1 MDSAGAPVHAGRDVD
16 GWSRDASKCARVG
29 RVALPVLVVDPDPEL
44 AALVQQ
50 SLEKEYACRV
60 GLAAN
65 SSEALAAARASEFRL
80 AIVDLD
86 LPDLRESDLIRR
98 LRSLQPGMLLL
109 ALSANPVAFSA
120 EPLGIH
126 ASLPKPFYLPD
137 LMAKIHQLISTM
149 QLSPDEA
156 AAARIQAPAHRLGSA
171 AEAARLVARGARD
184 SGAYLVLL
192 TRDGRRWVHAGPMP
206 QPHVEQVVARIQE
219 YGIRPDTP
227 GAVARYLRFAGAVD
241 AFLLYCLSLADDYL
255 LAILYPARVP
265 FGSVRR
271 QAERLAEMLSQPSAP
286 GGSPARASV
295 RPMATDEVIRLPH
308 DWMPQPSAR
317 FSLPFLDPR
326 PEVPP
331 APAKAAPDP
340 RQAALPGDWLPGGS
354 PLPVVHSIL
363 DAPVREIPLTRARDI
378 PSAPP
383 PGLPSTRRTGPLPA
397 TAAVPTRISLVYV
410 PRDPELALQS
420 SLASTL
426 VNWTKEVC
434 RALDFHP
441 VDIQVRPDAL
451 CMTIELPPGASPPTA
466 AHRMRQELSHRI
478 AATYPSQAAAAAS
491 GRFWASRYLLMPGEP
506 PSSQR
511 ITEFVRETR
520 GPGLPRSAAQ

>member
-1 MDSAGAPVHAGRDVD
+1 MT
-16 GWSRDASKCARVG
+16 
-29 RVALPVLVVDPDPEL
+29 LPVLVVDPDPEL

-80 AIVDLD
+80 AIVDTD
-86 LPDLRESDLIRR
+86 MPDLRESDLIRR

-109 ALSANPVAFSA
+109 ALSANPEALTA
-120 EPLGIH
+120 EPLGVH

-137 LMAKIHQLISTM
+137 LMAKIRQMIGAL
-149 QLSPDEA
+149 QLSPEEA
-156 AAARIQAPAHRLGSA
+156 TAARVLGAAHRLGSA
-171 AEAARLVARGARD
+171 AEASRLVARGARD

-206 QPHVEQVVARIQE
+206 QAHVEQVVARIQG
-219 YGIRPDTP
+219 YGIRADAP
-227 GAVARYLRFAGAVD
+227 GAVARYLRFPGAVD

-255 LAILYPARVP
+255 LAVLYPARVP

-271 QAERLAEMLSQPSAP
+271 QAERLADMLSQSSAP
-286 GGSPARASV
+286 PGTTARASV
-295 RPMATDEVIRLPH
+295 KPMAAEEVVRIPH
-308 DWMPQPSAR
+308 DWVPQPSAR
-317 FSLPFLDPR
+317 ISLPYLDSR
-326 PEVPP
+326 AEVPP

-340 RQAALPGDWLPGGS
+340 RQAALPGDWLPGGA

-363 DAPVREIPLTRARDI
+363 DAVAPAATHSPARGLQ
-378 PSAPP
+378 PASPP
-383 PGLPSTRRTGPLPA
+383 DTAQPPMPDLAAASPPATARTLRTGPLS
-397 TAAVPTRISLVYV
+397 AAASARTRISLVYV
-410 PRDPELALQS
+410 PRDPKLALQS

-434 RALDFHP
+434 RALDFRP

-451 CMTIELPPGASPPTA
+451 CMTIELPPSASPPTA
-466 AHRMRQELSHRI
+466 AHRMRQELSRRI
-478 AATYPSQAAAAAS
+478 AATYPSQAAAATS
-491 GRFWASRYLLMPGEP
+491 GRFWTSRYLLMPGEP
-506 PSSQR
+506 PSAQR
-511 ITEFVRETR
+511 ISEFVHETR
-520 GPGLPRSAAQ
+520 GSRRPSSAAQ

>member
-1 MDSAGAPVHAGRDVD
+1 VT
-16 GWSRDASKCARVG
+16 
-29 RVALPVLVVDPDPEL
+29 LPVLVVDPDPEL

-50 SLEKEYACRV
+50 SLEKEHACRV

-80 AIVDLD
+80 AIVDTD

-109 ALSANPVAFSA
+109 ALSANPEALTA
-120 EPLGIH
+120 EPLGVH

-137 LMAKIHQLISTM
+137 LMAKIRQMIGAL
-149 QLSPDEA
+149 QLSPAEA
-156 AAARIQAPAHRLGSA
+156 AAARVQTTAHRLGSA
-171 AEAARLVARGARD
+171 AEASRLVARGARD

-206 QPHVEQVVARIQE
+206 HPHVEQVVAKIQE
-219 YGIRPDTP
+219 YGIRPDAP
-227 GAVARYLRFAGAVD
+227 GAVARYLRFPGAVD

-271 QAERLAEMLSQPSAP
+271 QAERLADMLLQPSAAP
-286 GGSPARASV
+286 GTTTRASGSPMSAEEVV
-295 RPMATDEVIRLPH
+295 RIPR
-308 DWMPQPSAR
+308 DWVPQPSAR
-317 FSLPFLDPR
+317 ISLPYLDSR
-326 PEVPP
+326 IEVPP
-331 APAKAAPDP
+331 VPPKAAPDP
-340 RQAALPGDWLPGGS
+340 RQAALPGDWLPGGA

-363 DAPVREIPLTRARDI
+363 DAAAPEALHPPARALRPASSPD
-378 PSAPP
+378 APHP
-383 PGLPSTRRTGPLPA
+383 PAPDLALASPPAVARAMRTGPLS
-397 TAAVPTRISLVYV
+397 AAASARTRISLVYV
-410 PRDPELALQS
+410 PRDPALALQS
-420 SLASTL
+420 SLATTL
-426 VNWTKEVC
+426 VNWTKEIC
-434 RALDFHP
+434 RALDFRP

-451 CMTIELPPGASPPTA
+451 CLTIDLPPSASPPTA
-466 AHRMRQELSHRI
+466 AHRMRQELSRRI

-491 GRFWASRYLLMPGEP
+491 GRFWTSRYLLMSGEP

-511 ITEFVRETR
+511 ISEFVHETR
-520 GPGLPRSAAQ
+520 GSSRLASAAQ

>member
-1 MDSAGAPVHAGRDVD
+1 MT
-16 GWSRDASKCARVG
+16 
-29 RVALPVLVVDPDPEL
+29 LPVLVVDPDPEL

-98 LRSLQPGMLLL
+98 LRSLQPEMLLL
-109 ALSANPVAFSA
+109 ALSANPGALTA

-137 LMAKIHQLISTM
+137 LMAKIRQLIGT
-149 QLSPDEA
+149 LDLTAEEA
-156 AAARIQAPAHRLGSA
+156 AAAQIQAPAHRLGSA

-206 QPHVEQVVARIQE
+206 QAHVEQVVARIQE
-219 YGIRPDTP
+219 YGIRPDAP

-241 AFLLYCLSLADDYL
+241 AFLLYCLALADDYL
-255 LAILYPARVP
+255 LAVLYPARVP

-271 QAERLAEMLSQPSAP
+271 QAERLAEMLSQAP
-286 GGSPARASV
+286 GPAGPPARTSLT
-295 RPMATDEVIRLPH
+295 PMAAEEVIRLPH
-308 DWMPQPSAR
+308 DWVPQPSAR
-317 FSLPFLDPR
+317 FSLPFLDARAESSP
-326 PEVPP
+326 VPARA
-331 APAKAAPDP
+331 APAP
-340 RQAALPGDWLPGGS
+340 RQAALPGDWLPGGN
-354 PLPVVHSIL
+354 PLPVVHSII
-363 DAPVREIPLTRARDI
+363 DASTPDSPRAPAPVVPRAPAPHVPRTPARDI
-378 PSAPP
+378 PTAPP
-383 PGLPSTRRTGPLPA
+383 PNLPRAPATGPLPV
-397 TAAVPTRISLVYV
+397 TAAARARISLVYV
-410 PRDPELALQS
+410 PRDPQLALQA

-426 VNWTKEVC
+426 VNWTREIC
-434 RALDFHP
+434 RALDFRP
-441 VDIQVRPDAL
+441 IDIQVRPDAL
-451 CMTIELPPGASPPTA
+451 CLTIELPPSTSPPTA
-466 AHRMRQELSHRI
+466 AHRMRQELSRRI

-491 GRFWASRYLLMPGEP
+491 GRFWTSRYLLMSGEP

>member
-1 MDSAGAPVHAGRDVD
+1 
-16 GWSRDASKCARVG
+16 
-29 RVALPVLVVDPDPEL
+29 VAFPVLVVDPDPEL

-65 SSEALAAARASEFRL
+65 SSEALAAARASEYRL

-86 LPDLRESDLIRR
+86 MPDLRESDLVRR

-109 ALSANPVAFSA
+109 ALTANPGALTA

-137 LMAKIHQLISTM
+137 LMAKIRQLIGAL

-156 AAARIQAPAHRLGSA
+156 AATRIQGPAHRLGSA

-206 QPHVEQVVARIQE
+206 QPHVEQVVARIQK
-219 YGIRPDTP
+219 YGIRPDAP
-227 GAVARYLRFAGAVD
+227 GAVARYLRFSGAVD

-286 GGSPARASV
+286 AGTPARPGV
-295 RPMATDEVIRLPH
+295 RSMAADEVIRLPH
-308 DWMPQPSAR
+308 DWVPQPSAR
-317 FSLPFLDPR
+317 ISLPFLDER
-326 PEVPP
+326 SAMPP
-331 APAKAAPDP
+331 APARAAPDP
-340 RQAALPGDWLPGGS
+340 RQAALPGDWLPGGA

-363 DAPVREIPLTRARDI
+363 DAPTPEVARTPARSIPPT
-378 PSAPP
+378 PP
-383 PGLPSTRRTGPLPA
+383 PSLPRTPAPSIPRAPVRDSPPAHSPAIARTLRKGPLPA
-397 TAAVPTRISLVYV
+397 GAAARTRISLVYV
-410 PRDPELALQS
+410 PRDPALALQS
-420 SLASTL
+420 SLATTL
-426 VNWTKEVC
+426 VNWTKEIC
-434 RALDFHP
+434 RALDFSP
-441 VDIQVRPDAL
+441 IDIQVRPDAL
-451 CMTIELPPGASPPTA
+451 CMTVELPPGASPPTA
-466 AHRMRQELSHRI
+466 AHRMRQELSRRI

-491 GRFWASRYLLMPGEP
+491 GRFWASRYLLMTAEP

-511 ITEFVRETR
+511 ITEFVSETR
-520 GPGLPRSAAQ
+520 GPGHSPSGAQ

>member
-1 MDSAGAPVHAGRDVD
+1 M
-16 GWSRDASKCARVG
+16 
-29 RVALPVLVVDPDPEL
+29 ALPVLVVDPDPEL

-65 SSEALAAARASEFRL
+65 SSEALAAARASEYRL

-86 LPDLRESDLIRR
+86 MPDLRESDLVRR
-98 LRSLQPGMLLL
+98 LRSLQPGMLVL
-109 ALSANPVAFSA
+109 ALSANPGALTA

-137 LMAKIHQLISTM
+137 LMAKIRQMISAL

-156 AAARIQAPAHRLGSA
+156 AAARIQGPAHRLGSA

-227 GAVARYLRFAGAVD
+227 GAVARYVRFSGAVD

-255 LAILYPARVP
+255 LAVLYPARVP

-271 QAERLAEMLSQPSAP
+271 QAERLADMLSQPSAP
-286 GGSPARASV
+286 AGTPSRASV
-295 RPMATDEVIRLPH
+295 KPMAADEVIRLPH
-308 DWMPQPSAR
+308 DWVPQPSAR
-317 FSLPFLDPR
+317 INLPFLDAR

-331 APAKAAPDP
+331 PPPRAAPDP
-340 RQAALPGDWLPGGS
+340 RQAALPGDWLPGGA
-354 PLPVVHSIL
+354 PLPVVHSIR
-363 DAPVREIPLTRARDI
+363 DAAIPKAPRTPARHL
-378 PSAPP
+378 PPAPP
-383 PGLPSTRRTGPLPA
+383 PDAPRTRHTGPLPA
-397 TAAVPTRISLVYV
+397 VAAARTRISLVYV
-410 PRDPELALQS
+410 PRDPALALQS

-426 VNWTKEVC
+426 VNWTKEIC
-434 RALDFHP
+434 GALDFKP
-441 VDIQVRPDAL
+441 IDIQVRPDAL
-451 CMTIELPPGASPPTA
+451 CMTIELPPSASPPTA
-466 AHRMRQELSHRI
+466 AHRMRQELSRRI

-491 GRFWASRYLLMPGEP
+491 GRFWTSRYLLMSGEP